1 MLAPWP
7 SLAQACLAAGKA
19 SPSPAFGKLICTLQG
34 PSPRSPPL
42 GSLPKDLRPCL
53 GLLSTPAGLT
63 GGRGLPV
70 QLRFVLCWGLW
81 VRCALLFF
89 PSGHC
94 WLPPTPGHFQCAQWT
109 QKVAPRTIFILQVRT
124 PRLSKCWLLPQTL
137 LSVILSVCALLYT
150 TTRPLEN
157 PNFLP
162 GGCTERRCTQ
172 LEPVPPESLGE
183 GPYLAVA
190 FPDPQLLLCQ

>member
-53 GLLSTPAGLT
+53 GLLSTPAGLM

-70 QLRFVLCWGLW
+70 QLRVVLCWGLW
-81 VRCALLFF
+81 VRCVLLFF

-94 WLPPTPGHFQCAQWT
+94 WLPTTPWALPMCTVDPEGCFWYHF
-109 QKVAPRTIFILQVRT
+109 
-124 PRLSKCWLLPQTL
+124 
-137 LSVILSVCALLYT
+137 
-150 TTRPLEN
+150 
-157 PNFLP
+157 
-162 GGCTERRCTQ
+162 
-172 LEPVPPESLGE
+172 
-183 GPYLAVA
+183 YLAGQDSKAQQVLA
-190 FPDPQLLLCQ
+190 ASPDPTVSHSVSLCSSLHHHSPFIESQLSPWGLH

>member
-70 QLRFVLCWGLW
+70 QLRVVLFRGFGSDVPFCSSPPGTAGCQLPLGTSNVHSGPRRLLLVPFLSCRSGLQGSAS
-81 VRCALLFF
+81 VGRFPRPYCQSFCQSVLFSTPPLALYRI
-89 PSGHC
+89 
-94 WLPPTPGHFQCAQWT
+94 PTF
-109 QKVAPRTIFILQVRT
+109 
-124 PRLSKCWLLPQTL
+124 
-137 LSVILSVCALLYT
+137 
-150 TTRPLEN
+150 
-157 PNFLP
+157 
-162 GGCTERRCTQ
+162 
-172 LEPVPPESLGE
+172 SLGAALE
-183 GPYLAVA
+183 EDAPSWNLSWSPYLSLQG
-190 FPDPQLLLCQ
+190 P